1 MSGSIATVE
10 ESVTQLPRC
19 RRNTFKKAVLVNWQ
33 LYLFVLPAV
42 AYLIIFMYIPMY
54 GAQIGFRDYRPT
66 LGFWGSPWV
75 GMKHFIR
82 FFNSYYFETVIKN
95 TLTLTGLSLAL
106 GFPLPVILALLLNE
120 INNNK
125 YKKLIQ
131 TVSIGPY
138 FISTV
143 VLCGMVM
150 LFLNPTSGVLN
161 HLQAL
166 LGFER
171 INYLQDAGLFKWIY
185 VLSGIW
191 QQTGWSSI
199 IYFAALSS
207 ASPELVEAAQID
219 GANKLQ
225 RIIHIK
231 FPVLVP
237 TIVILLTLQCGSL
250 FSVGYEKAYLLQ
262 NEVNIRASEVIS
274 TYVYQ
279 AGLIDA
285 DFSFSA
291 AVGLFDSVLNCTM
304 LILVNYIV
312 RRYNE
317 SSLW

>member
-1 MSGSIATVE
+1 MSGSIAGIE
-10 ESVTQLPRC
+10 GKMQLPGC
-19 RRNTFKKAVLVNWQ
+19 RKNTFKKAVLVNWQ

-42 AYLIIFMYIPMY
+42 AYLIIFKYIPIY
-54 GAQIGFRDYRPT
+54 GVQIGFRDFRPT

-75 GMKHFIR
+75 GMDHFIR
-82 FFNSYYFETVIKN
+82 FFNSYYFGTVIKN
-95 TLTLTGLSLAL
+95 TLTLTGLTLIL

-120 INNNK
+120 IK
-125 YKKLIQ
+125 HIRYKKLIQ

-143 VLCGMVM
+143 VLCGMIM
-150 LFLNPTSGVLN
+150 LFLNPTSGILN

-171 INYLQDAGLFKWIY
+171 INYLQASGLFKWVY
-185 VLSGIW
+185 VLSDIW
-191 QQTGWSSI
+191 QQTGWSSV

-207 ASPELVEAAQID
+207 ASPELEEAAHID

-231 FPVLVP
+231 FPALVP

-262 NEVNIRASEVIS
+262 NEVNVSASEVIS
-274 TYVYQ
+274 TYVYK
-279 AGLIDA
+279 AGLLNA
-285 DFSFSA
+285 EYGFST
-291 AVGLFDSVLNCTM
+291 AVGLFDSVINCVM
-304 LILVNYIV
+304 LILVNCII
-312 RRYNE
+312 RRYSE